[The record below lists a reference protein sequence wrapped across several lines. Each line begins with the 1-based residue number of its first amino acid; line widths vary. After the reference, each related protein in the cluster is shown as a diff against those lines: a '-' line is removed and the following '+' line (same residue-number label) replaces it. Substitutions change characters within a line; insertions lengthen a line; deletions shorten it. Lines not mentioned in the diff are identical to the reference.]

1 MKELENAFLEL
12 TEQYKRLIYKVC
24 YLYAS
29 ERNDANDLFQD
40 VILNLWKGFPLFRGE
55 SRIETWIYRIA
66 LNTCI
71 SQLRKQNKRPLF
83 VPLSVEVTQLYE
95 PDEENRMAELYRLI
109 QKLNAME
116 KALILLYLEDRSY
129 DEIAQLTG
137 ISKTNVGTKL
147 TRIKE
152 KLKQL
157 SDQ

>member
-71 SQLRKQNKRPLF
+71 SQLRKQSKRPLF

>member
-129 DEIAQLTG
+129 DVVYTESVLQMYY
-137 ISKTNVGTKL
+137 
-147 TRIKE
+147 
-152 KLKQL
+152 Q
-157 SDQ
+157 